1 MTETQTRDSQ
11 PVLNCLRLASEAV
24 HMALEKT
31 PHVEGSS
38 GAKLRTKAEILTA
51 LRARHEECPEEELES
66 AIYRAARLAFR
77 ISAISQNLT
86 EETPPGWPNDKTV
99 AEYAGIVFNAGP
111 LSSSS
116 SPSLSS
122 ASPVSEPDASE
133 VAGIQS
139 RLTHRLTTVN
149 IEKYT
154 NITIKETQYL
164 RSHLKLIETFEYITL
179 YVFRDTRWLL
189 DAVEMANFPIPR
201 EILQETIDT
210 LNYLYP
216 RDGATKRLLRQQ
228 GIKLHVFQRS
238 IPDRPRFR
246 DFKYYKPRMV
256 DVAYE
261 FLNPPRRWGTVW
273 KDSRNPVQ
281 FWTFWLGLLIFL
293 FTLAFGI
300 MATVLAGLQLHVAL
314 HPPKEG

>member
-1 MTETQTRDSQ
+1 
-11 PVLNCLRLASEAV
+11 
-24 HMALEKT
+24 MALEKT

-86 EETPPGWPNDKTV
+86 EETPP
-99 AEYAGIVFNAGP
+99 
-111 LSSSS
+111 
-116 SPSLSS
+116 
-122 ASPVSEPDASE
+122 
-133 VAGIQS
+133 
-139 RLTHRLTTVN
+139 VN

>member
-1 MTETQTRDSQ
+1 M
-11 PVLNCLRLASEAV
+11 
-24 HMALEKT
+24 
-31 PHVEGSS
+31 
-38 GAKLRTKAEILTA
+38 A
-51 LRARHEECPEEELES
+51 LRAKHEESPEEELES

-86 EETPPGWPNDKTV
+86 EDTSPDWSNDKTV

-111 LSSSS
+111 LPSSSS
-116 SPSLSS
+116 TSP
-122 ASPVSEPDASE
+122 ASEPDASE

-164 RSHLKLIETFEYITL
+164 LSHLKLVETFEYTTL
-179 YVFRDTRWLL
+179 YVFRDMRWLL
-189 DAVEMANFPIPR
+189 DAVEMEHFPIPR

-216 RDGATKRLLRQQ
+216 RDGATKKLLRQQ
-228 GIKLHVFQRS
+228 GIKLHVFQKS

-300 MATVLAGLQLHVAL
+300 MATVLASWVAIARCHTPAQRRLNETETATVFCALWEFVCRKEQRLREVQLMRRQRS
-314 HPPKEG
+314 